1 MREKIR
7 YDLDDSGRFVRG
19 VISDAGSDLPKI
31 DNGARLR
38 RGAQRRPPACHRRQR
53 GLEDLP

>member
-7 YDLDDSGRFVRG
+7 YDLDDSGRFVPG

-31 DNGARLR
+31 DNGTRLR
-38 RGAQRRPPACHRRQR
+38 RGA
-53 GLEDLP
+53 